1 MKKQRKAGNVKDKGL
16 FRGLKIWLGQHG
28 RALLWSAG
36 QLLKN
41 PFGNLFS
48 VAVIGV
54 ALALPAGFYLILDN
68 TQRVLE
74 RWQGNIT
81 IALYLK
87 TDVSDDT
94 ASALQQELLTRES
107 IESVRLITRDQALI
121 EYKTLSG
128 FGDALDALEENPLP
142 SMLLVQP
149 DLQMMNADT
158 GQRLLEQLSDLSEVE
173 SAQLDRQWVK
183 RLFVILDILE
193 RSVII
198 LTTLLSIAVL
208 LIVGNTIRLSITN
221 KRTEIEINKL
231 FGATNTF
238 IQRPFLYTGLLYGLS
253 GSLLAW
259 ILLAISTLIIQ
270 APVNQL
276 AFLYNSEFNLQGL
289 SLKALGILFAV
300 GGGLGLLG
308 SWIAVGRHLRQTEP
322 V

>member
-1 MKKQRKAGNVKDKGL
+1 MKRTRKAGTARNRDLLRGVKV
-16 FRGLKIWLGQHG
+16 WLGQHG
-28 RALLWSAG
+28 RALLWSTG

-41 PFGNLFS
+41 PVGNLFS

-54 ALALPAGFYLILDN
+54 ALALPAGFYLILNN
-68 TQRVLE
+68 TQRVLDS
-74 RWQGNIT
+74 WQGNVT

-87 TDVSDDT
+87 PGVTDG
-94 ASALQQELLTRES
+94 SAESLQQELLTRGG
-107 IESVRLITRDQALI
+107 IETVRLITKDQALE
-121 EYKTLSG
+121 EYKTISG
-128 FGDALDALEENPLP
+128 FGEALDALEENPLP

-149 DLQMMNADT
+149 DLQSMDADT
-158 GQRLLEQLSDLSEVE
+158 GQRLLEQLSELPDVE

-198 LTTLLSIAVL
+198 LTTVLSFAVL

-238 IQRPFLYTGLLYGLS
+238 IKRPFLYTGLLYGLS

-259 ILLAISTLIIQ
+259 ILLVISTLTIQ
-270 APVNQL
+270 SPVDQL
-276 AFLYNSEFNLQGL
+276 AFLYNSEFNLEGL
-289 SLKALGILFAV
+289 SLKALGILFSA